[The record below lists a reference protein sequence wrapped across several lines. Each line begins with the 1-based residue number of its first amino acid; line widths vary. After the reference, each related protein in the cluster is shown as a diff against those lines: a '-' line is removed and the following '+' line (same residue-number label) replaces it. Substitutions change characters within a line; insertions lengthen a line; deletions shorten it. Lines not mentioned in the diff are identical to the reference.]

1 MAISRELLE
10 KLWEIRVR
18 CLEFYN
24 SGSIFQILKN
34 KRSFFNAL
42 VQNILGSERCCR
54 KGHDTNSS
62 EHPVAPF
69 FPALDAEQFWR
80 GSGYWT
86 QFCDFARLPHLLHFT
101 TVAGGLFI

>member
-1 MAISRELLE
+1 MLISS
-10 KLWEIRVR
+10 KIS
-18 CLEFYN
+18 F
-24 SGSIFQILKN
+24 SIGVSFLCFLKN
-34 KRSFFNAL
+34 ERSFFNAF
-42 VQNILGSERCCR
+42 VQIILGSERRCC